1 MKFKWTDVEQ
11 KASDGIRQAVDH
23 DTLSAYPDFN
33 KRLDIHT
40 DASDLNIR
48 AVIIHNEKPIFFYS
62 HKLTG
67 PKMRYTVTE
76 KELLS
81 IVKTLKEFCT
91 ILLVQQFKIC
101 TDHKNL
107 TCKNFNNHRVLW
119 WRHIIEEYSPDI
131 NYIPGAKNMVV
142 YALSQ

>member
-1 MKFKWTDVEQ
+1 MDD
-11 KASDGIRQAVDH
+11 SNYHLG
-23 DTLSAYPDFN
+23 
-33 KRLDIHT
+33 
-40 DASDLNIR
+40 
-48 AVIIHNEKPIFFYS
+48 AVIIQGVKPIAFYN

-67 PKMRYTVTE
+67 SKTPYTVTE

-81 IVKTLKEFCT
+81 IFETLKEFCT

-101 TDHKNL
+101 TDHRNL